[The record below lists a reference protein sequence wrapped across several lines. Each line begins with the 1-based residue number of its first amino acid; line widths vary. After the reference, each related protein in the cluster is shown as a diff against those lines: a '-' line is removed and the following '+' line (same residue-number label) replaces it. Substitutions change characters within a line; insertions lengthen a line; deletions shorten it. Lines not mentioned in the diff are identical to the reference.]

1 MKSTDRLV
9 KGKKEKKDFKRFLKS
24 EKKKQLAESGKE
36 EELKEEVGSTKAEKG
51 NTNKTNDKKH
61 AKLAKKVKDKDFK
74 ATMDALVGKRGIKDK
89 LKETRTK
96 IILTVLV
103 PVIFMAVYGYVSYMK
118 SSEAITES
126 YESNIKQTIE
136 AVSDYLNLGV
146 GAVQDKAV
154 ELILSKSVTNYYIRL
169 NKEDTIDDYKD
180 LKTLQS
186 EVMVVNQTNVFIG
199 NSFMFADV
207 GKAIITKGS
216 APKDLYEV
224 YAESD
229 EGKVILGSKRT
240 NQFIGKHL
248 FLDETLGLDSSK
260 YSMAVVAKM
269 PSVDGFVILDISK
282 DEVVKTL
289 QNVSDVDGSIIG
301 FITGDGNETNTTE
314 TGEAVFLDSDFYKK
328 EVEAGNKSGLDYTTY
343 KGEEYLY
350 TYNDV
355 GETGGT
361 VWALIPKAEIVKKAE
376 SLKNLN
382 IIFVLV
388 SSIVAI
394 VIGYFIAMGIGN
406 TIRKLMLNIAKA
418 AKGDLTVQFD
428 TTKKD
433 EFGILSKSLA
443 DMTASMKQLIG
454 EAYQVGGKVTQSAEV
469 LSQTS
474 DQILTATKGISL
486 TIDEIEGGVVQQ
498 ADDTEKCL
506 GQMAKLSDQIS
517 QVYSNTYEIEKTATD
532 TKGVIGDGIII
543 IDELGEKAKATT
555 EVTQTVIKSIEEL
568 EYKSRSISSFVGII
582 NEIAAQTN
590 LLSLNA
596 SIEAARA
603 GDAGK
608 GFAVVADEIRKL
620 ADQSVDAVKQIQDI
634 VNDIQNKTQGT
645 VSSAKK
651 AGEIVGSQTEALNK
665 TVATFEKINNY
676 VGSLVSNLDNI
687 SIGVKSIESAKED
700 TLDAVRSISAVSQE
714 TAAASEEVSATANAQ
729 IRTVENLSQSAA
741 ELAEDAK
748 SLERAIQLFKIQ

>member
-1 MKSTDRLV
+1 
-9 KGKKEKKDFKRFLKS
+9 
-24 EKKKQLAESGKE
+24 
-36 EELKEEVGSTKAEKG
+36 
-51 NTNKTNDKKH
+51 
-61 AKLAKKVKDKDFK
+61 
-74 ATMDALVGKRGIKDK
+74 
-89 LKETRTK
+89 
-96 IILTVLV
+96 
-103 PVIFMAVYGYVSYMK
+103 
-118 SSEAITES
+118 
-126 YESNIKQTIE
+126 
-136 AVSDYLNLGV
+136 
-146 GAVQDKAV
+146 
-154 ELILSKSVTNYYIRL
+154 
-169 NKEDTIDDYKD
+169 
-180 LKTLQS
+180 
-186 EVMVVNQTNVFIG
+186 
-199 NSFMFADV
+199 
-207 GKAIITKGS
+207 
-216 APKDLYEV
+216 
-224 YAESD
+224 
-229 EGKVILGSKRT
+229 
-240 NQFIGKHL
+240 
-248 FLDETLGLDSSK
+248 
-260 YSMAVVAKM
+260 
-269 PSVDGFVILDISK
+269 
-282 DEVVKTL
+282 
-289 QNVSDVDGSIIG
+289 
-301 FITGDGNETNTTE
+301 
-314 TGEAVFLDSDFYKK
+314 
-328 EVEAGNKSGLDYTTY
+328 
-343 KGEEYLY
+343 
-350 TYNDV
+350 
-355 GETGGT
+355 
-361 VWALIPKAEIVKKAE
+361 
-376 SLKNLN
+376 
-382 IIFVLV
+382 
-388 SSIVAI
+388 
-394 VIGYFIAMGIGN
+394 
-406 TIRKLMLNIAKA
+406 MLNIAKA